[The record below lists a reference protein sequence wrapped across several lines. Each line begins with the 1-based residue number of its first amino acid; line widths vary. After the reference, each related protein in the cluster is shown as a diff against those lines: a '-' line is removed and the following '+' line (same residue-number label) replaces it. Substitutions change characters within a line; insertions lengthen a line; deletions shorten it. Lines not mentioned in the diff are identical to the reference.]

1 MSIFHK
7 DGKKDLDGWIDKHIK
22 AVLNNE
28 GSYYIG
34 VLVAEQKNGL
44 LIESNKKM
52 IYVPYESILSLE
64 ELTDV
69 SEDV

>member
-1 MSIFHK
+1 MKFRK
-7 DGKKDLDGWIDKHIK
+7 KNVKDLDSWIGKSVK
-22 AVLNNE
+22 AILNSE
-28 GSYYIG
+28 SSFYIG
-34 VLVAEQKNGL
+34 VLVEEMKNGI
-44 LIESNKKM
+44 LIESYKKR

>member
-7 DGKKDLDGWIDKHIK
+7 DGKKDLDGWINLRVKIL
-22 AVLNNE
+22 LNAD
-28 GSYYIG
+28 GFYQG
-34 VLVAEQKNGL
+34 T
-44 LIESNKKM
+44 LIEEMRNGILISANKKRV
-52 IYVPYESILSLE
+52 YVPYESILSLE

>member
-7 DGKKDLDGWIDKHIK
+7 DGKKDLDGWINLHVKIL
-22 AVLNNE
+22 LNAD
-28 GSYYIG
+28 GFYQG
-34 VLVAEQKNGL
+34 T
-44 LIESNKKM
+44 LIEEMRNGILIEANKKRV
-52 IYVPYESILSLE
+52 YVPYESILSLE

>member
-1 MSIFHK
+1 MIFYK
-7 DGKKDLDGWIDKHIK
+7 KNVKKDLDLWIGKHIK

-44 LIESNKKM
+44 LIKANKKM

-69 SEDV
+69 SEDG

>member
-1 MSIFHK
+1 MSIFRR
-7 DGKKDLDGWIDKHIK
+7 DGKKDLDSWIGKHIR

-28 GSYYIG
+28 GSFYIG
-34 VLVAEQKNGL
+34 VLVEEMKNGL

>member
-1 MSIFHK
+1 MIFK
-7 DGKKDLDGWIDKHIK
+7 KSVTKDLDSWIGKHIK

-34 VLVAEQKNGL
+34 LLIEEMKNGL
-44 LIESNKKM
+44 LINSSGKHV
-52 IYVPYESILSLE
+52 YVPFESILSLE

-69 SEDV
+69 SGDG